1 MILKRFVV
9 FEGIDGAGTSTQI
22 EILKKNPLAENFFF
36 TAEPSEGATGIF
48 LRKILAGKAEVS
60 PETAAYLFAADRA
73 EHLWGKGGIKD
84 QAESGKIVVCD
95 RYIFSSLAYQ
105 GATCGESIP
114 KTINSPFPLPE
125 MLFFFG
131 IGAED
136 SMSRIERRGQNLEI
150 YESRDMLTKTAER
163 YRKIISEYKSQDEM
177 KIVELDAT
185 LPREKI
191 AEQIWICLEPLLR
204 EKNSPQDE
212 KKTCVIPQTS
222 L

>member
-1 MILKRFVV
+1 
-9 FEGIDGAGTSTQI
+9 
-22 EILKKNPLAENFFF
+22 
-36 TAEPSEGATGIF
+36 
-48 LRKILAGKAEVS
+48 
-60 PETAAYLFAADRA
+60 
-73 EHLWGKGGIKD
+73 
-84 QAESGKIVVCD
+84 
-95 RYIFSSLAYQ
+95 
-105 GATCGESIP
+105 
-114 KTINSPFPLPE
+114 

>member
-60 PETAAYLFAADRA
+60 PETATYLFAADRA

-84 QAESGKIVVCD
+84 HAESGKIVVCD